1 MPWILGA
8 RCRRLVYT
16 GDVIGAQEALQLGLL
31 DGVFTPDALE
41 AETLKVAGRMSRVA
55 LEALQWN
62 KRAINR
68 TFEVMGFA
76 TALQYG
82 LEACT
87 MLDFTETEEGKTF
100 NELRRNKGLGEAL
113 QWQKSLFSPYE

>member
-1 MPWILGA
+1 MI
-8 RCRRLVYT
+8 YT

-87 MLDFTETEEGKTF
+87 MLDSTETEEGKTF

-113 QWQKSLFSPYE
+113 QWQRSLFSPYE